1 MGLLGSRFNTTGTYR
16 NLPSVDKLL
25 RDERTAGLLG
35 EHARKAVVEAL
46 RAALNDARAAIKSG
60 EDAPAIDSIIRGAVE
75 RLRKRASMS
84 LRHAINGTGII
95 IHTGLGRAVLSEA
108 ARRAVGEIAG
118 GHSTLEIDVE
128 SGRRGSRQ
136 EHVVGLLIELTGA
149 EAALVVNNNA
159 AAVIL
164 AINTIAHDMEV
175 VISRGQLVEIGG
187 SFRLPEIIERA
198 GATLVEVGTT
208 NRTRIGDYAG
218 AISEATALLLRCHP
232 SNYKIAGFAEET
244 PIEQLVEL
252 GRSAG
257 VPVMDDLGSG
267 ALVDMSAFGLER
279 EPLVQDS
286 VRAGADVVT
295 FSGDKLLGASQAG
308 ILVGRA
314 EYIDRCRANPL
325 ARAVRVDKLT
335 LAALEATL
343 RIYRDGD
350 PVTDIPV
357 LAAIARPLADVD
369 RHARLIARRINALG
383 IAGLR
388 AEVIETL
395 SETGG
400 GSLPGQCI
408 QSRAIALKSARL
420 SAEDL
425 GRHFREFDPPIFGR
439 IARDTFLLD
448 VRTIDPRDEPA
459 VVRCAA
465 SC

>member
-1 MGLLGSRFNTTGTYR
+1 
-16 NLPSVDKLL
+16 VDKLL
-25 RDERTAGLLG
+25 RDERAAGLLA
-35 EHARKAVVEAL
+35 EHTRKAVVEAL
-46 RAALNDARAAIKSG
+46 RAALNDARAAIACG
-60 EDAPAIDSIIRGAVE
+60 GDVPAIDAIIKAAAE
-75 RLRKRASMS
+75 RVRKRAEMS
-84 LRHAINGTGII
+84 LRRAVNGTGII
-95 IHTGLGRAVLSEA
+95 IHTGLGRAALSEA
-108 ARRAVGEIAG
+108 ARRAVAEVAG
-118 GHSTLEIDVE
+118 GHSTLEIDIK
-128 SGRRGSRQ
+128 SGKRGSRQ
-136 EHVVGLLIELTGA
+136 DHVTKILTELTGA

-164 AINTIAHDMEV
+164 AVNTIARNMEV

-198 GATLVEVGTT
+198 GAALVEVGTT
-208 NRTRIGDYAG
+208 NRTRISDYAN
-218 AISEATALLLRCHP
+218 AISENTGLLLRCHT
-232 SNYKIAGFAEET
+232 SNFKITGFAEEVA
-244 PIEQLVEL
+244 IDELVEL
-252 GRSAG
+252 GRKAG

-267 ALVDMSAFGLER
+267 ALVDVSLFGLER
-279 EPLVQDS
+279 EPLVQES
-286 VRAGADVVT
+286 VRAGAGIVT

-308 ILVGRA
+308 ILAGMA
-314 EYIDRCRANPL
+314 EYIDKCRANPL

-343 RIYRDGD
+343 RVYRDGD

-357 LAAIARPLADVD
+357 LAAIARPLADVEKQ
-369 RHARLIARRINALG
+369 ARLLARRINALR
-383 IAGLR
+383 IEGLH

-408 QSRAIALKSARL
+408 QSRAVALKSARL

-448 VRTIDPRDEPA
+448 VRTIDPKDEPA
-459 VVRCAA
+459 VVGCAA